1 MCTMDAIIAMMIMVW
16 PALGGVRGNPGVNNI
31 DRQVWPVQ
39 CKIGFFT
46 SSRVARSMSVGCA
59 SAVLHYLN

>member
-1 MCTMDAIIAMMIMVW
+1 MCTMDAMTIMVW
-16 PALGGVRGNPGVNNI
+16 PPLGGVRGNPGVNSI

>member
-1 MCTMDAIIAMMIMVW
+1 MCTMDAMTIMVW
-16 PALGGVRGNPGVNNI
+16 PPLGNVRGNPGVNNI

-39 CKIGFFT
+39 SGKIGFFT

>member
-1 MCTMDAIIAMMIMVW
+1 MCTMDAMTTMVW
-16 PALGGVRGNPGVNNI
+16 SPLGGVRGNPGVNNI

-39 CKIGFFT
+39 SGKIGFST

>member
-1 MCTMDAIIAMMIMVW
+1 MDAMTIMVW
-16 PALGGVRGNPGVNNI
+16 PPLGNVRGNPGVNNI

-39 CKIGFFT
+39 PGKIGFFT
-46 SSRVARSMSVGCA
+46 SSRVARSMSDGYV